1 MILGEV
7 KMIIEIKQGSS
18 NTKKEF
24 LDTIEAFEDL
34 GYKIFDI
41 GCYDEQKC
49 LAEATLIKDEE
60 NNKN

>member
-1 MILGEV
+1 
-7 KMIIEIKQGSS
+7 MIIEIKQGSS